1 MAIIKY
7 KPTSPARRF
16 MTVTDYSVI
25 TTNEPEKSLTTDLRH
40 RGRPQRPGKDHRPP
54 SGRRR
59 QAEVS
64 DHRL

>member
-40 RGRPQRPGKDHRPP
+40 KAGRNAQ
-54 SGRRR
+54 GRIKMCIRDRWTCPRR
-59 QAEVS
+59 
-64 DHRL
+64 